1 MIVLDTNV
9 LSAFTRLGLI
19 PLITSTFTEIF
30 IPESVKME
38 FSKRWGDEIFDLLI
52 VLEVERTINDCP
64 GSLSQADIDVVE
76 IGISKNLLIASDD
89 LTIRKFARSLDTK
102 ITGSLGILRQLYKDK
117 KIDTFKEYKEYVF
130 RLSDDVYMTKGL
142 IEWALD
148 VETEK

>member
-1 MIVLDTNV
+1 M
-9 LSAFTRLGLI
+9 
-19 PLITSTFTEIF
+19 
-30 IPESVKME
+30 
-38 FSKRWGDEIFDLLI
+38 GDEIFDLLI

-76 IGISKNLLIASDD
+76 IGISKNLLIVSDD